1 VWFRKKRSAKTERF
15 FLAFCHTERLCTVQ
29 VFSSYLLKRLNTFII
44 TLKALPMLRGSMNTN
59 DANKRDL
66 DHLKAKYPRF
76 QTRGITGTQFSGGV
90 ISGKERNA
98 SLTGLNWVS
107 EAEEMLR
114 TDPIVRRSW
123 HMLKQ
128 TLLSASWR
136 FEPGI
141 ENDEIATELAR
152 FMNEAFGFDG
162 YAGQMSVSFE
172 DQLSYLLEFIP
183 VGYRYAEE
191 VYRVGLD
198 SNGQSKVFLDQYAD
212 REPSAHN
219 RWLSRDNQN
228 LDGVLQ
234 NTVGVTYTP
243 EPIPANKLLLLT
255 LNKTGSNFEG
265 VGMLRPVWWW
275 WRTKQRVSNLMCIG
289 VDRWAIPTPVVK
301 IDRSQAESQGLTDG
315 DIDAMIEDA
324 EAQARAFISTEQSY
338 LVQNGA
344 VSFETYGAQPNLYA
358 SAPLEIITKCDSQIS
373 SAFLAQFADLGNTE
387 TGARSVGEIHLSV
400 FRRAAIN
407 LCDIITSAING
418 TDRRGGGTVGRLI
431 KWNYG
436 AVDPSKLPKL
446 VHTGLDTDD
455 LAESMNSLPALVT
468 AGLLTP
474 DDELERAIRD
484 RLGAG
489 DLPEDA
495 QRSSLERT
503 LQANSNQGSVA
514 ALTEQIIR
522 RRRNG

>member
-1 VWFRKKRSAKTERF
+1 
-15 FLAFCHTERLCTVQ
+15 
-29 VFSSYLLKRLNTFII
+29 
-44 TLKALPMLRGSMNTN
+44 MSMNKLVN
-59 DANKRDL
+59 REQR
-66 DHLKAKYPRF
+66 HLKGKYPRF
-76 QTRGITGTQFSGGV
+76 QTRGITGTQLNGGV

-98 SLTGLNWVS
+98 SLTGLSWVS

-136 FEPGI
+136 FEAGI
-141 ENDEIATELAR
+141 ESDPVAIELAR
-152 FMNEAFGFDG
+152 YCNEAFGFDG
-162 YAGQMSVSFE
+162 FSGQMSSSFE

-191 VYRVGLD
+191 IYRVGLD
-198 SNGQSKVFLDQYAD
+198 STGRSRIWLDQYAD

-255 LNKTGSNFEG
+255 LNRTGSNFEG

-275 WRTKQRVSNLMCIG
+275 WRTKQRVSNLMCVG

-301 IDRSQAESQGLTDG
+301 VDRSQAESQGLTDG
-315 DIDAMIEDA
+315 DIEAMIDDA
-324 EAQARAFISTEQSY
+324 EEQARSFISTEQSY
-338 LVQNGA
+338 LVETGA
-344 VSFETYGAQPNLYA
+344 VKFDTYAMQSNLYA

-407 LCDIITSAING
+407 LCDIVTSTING
-418 TDRRGGGTVGRLI
+418 VDRRGGGTVGRLI

-436 AVDPSKLPKL
+436 AVDPSKLPRL

-455 LAESMNSLPALVT
+455 LAESLNTLPALVT

-489 DLPEDA
+489 ELPEDA
-495 QRSSLERT
+495 QRSAIERT
-503 LQANSNQGSVA
+503 IQAKGGGGVS
-514 ALTEQIIR
+514 ALAETLIR

>member
-1 VWFRKKRSAKTERF
+1 M
-15 FLAFCHTERLCTVQ
+15 
-29 VFSSYLLKRLNTFII
+29 SSNREDN
-44 TLKALPMLRGSMNTN
+44 
-59 DANKRDL
+59 RDL
-66 DHLKAKYPRF
+66 SHMKAKYPRF
-76 QTRGITGTQFSGGV
+76 KTRGITGTQLSGGV

-128 TLLSASWR
+128 TLLSAAWR
-136 FEPGI
+136 FEPGV
-141 ENDEIATELAR
+141 ENDPVANELAA

-162 YAGQMSVSFE
+162 YAGQMSSSFE
-172 DQLSYLLEFIP
+172 DQLAYLLEFIP

-191 VYRVGLD
+191 VYRVGTDTRGRARIWLD
-198 SNGQSKVFLDQYAD
+198 HYAD

-234 NTVGVTYTP
+234 NTVGITHTP

-255 LNKTGSNFEG
+255 LNRTGSNFEG

-301 IDRSQAESQGLTDG
+301 VDRSQAESLGLTDG
-315 DIDAMIEDA
+315 DIDAMIDDA
-324 EAQARAFISTEQSY
+324 EAQAQAFISTEQSY
-338 LVQNGA
+338 LVQTGA
-344 VSFETYGAQPNLYA
+344 VSFEAYSAQSNFTA
-358 SAPLEIITKCDSQIS
+358 APLEVITKCDAQIS
-373 SAFLAQFADLGNTE
+373 AAFLAQFADLGNTE

-407 LCDIITSAING
+407 LCDIVASQING
-418 TDRRGGGTVGRLI
+418 VDRRGAGTVGRLI
-431 KWNYG
+431 RWNFG
-436 AVDPSKLPKL
+436 SVDPSKLPKL
-446 VHTGLDTDD
+446 THTGLDTDD
-455 LAESMNSLPALVT
+455 LAESINSLPTLVT

-495 QRSSLERT
+495 QRSAMERT
-503 LQANSNQGSVA
+503 LQASKGGGGAIASLA
-514 ALTEQIIR
+514 EQLIAR
-522 RRRNG
+522 RRHG